1 MCIEESA
8 HDAGDLGYI
17 PGSGRSPGE
26 GNGNLL
32 QYSYLE
38 KPTERAWQVIV
49 YGVKELDV
57 TG

>member
-32 QYSYLE
+32 QYSCLE